1 MKERMKSKC
10 SGCDGRVRW
19 KTVTQKFERQGV
31 HVELSG
37 LEVDVCSE
45 CGEIY
50 FQPGGAQR
58 VVAAVNCLF
67 SLALA
72 EGQHKGTLSA
82 RFS

>member
-1 MKERMKSKC
+1 MKTRTKPKC
-10 SGCDGRVRW
+10 SECGGRVTR
-19 KTVTQKFERQGV
+19 KTVTQKFEKEGV
-31 HVELSG
+31 SVELAG

-58 VVAAVNCLF
+58 VVDAVNSLF
-67 SLALA
+67 SLALS
-72 EGQHKGTLSA
+72 EGQHRGTLSA